1 MNGKNK
7 WVAVVGGAA
16 LLAAMGAPMLAFGAD
31 HIDSAAA
38 MGNPAADITDLY
50 AWNNEDQSRVNLV
63 LNLNHNA
70 GADGAFTSGT
80 QYVFHVHSMMAYG
93 AEESTETQIICQ
105 FEAADNISCWVGDP
119 AAGGDFVTGDAS
131 AAAGITSAS
140 GGTRVFA
147 GLRDDP
153 FFMEFTGFVAA
164 TNAVKGVASG
174 LTFDAAGCPEV
185 DMATSDS
192 VVGLLQGAGADGMGT
207 ASDTFEGSNVL
218 SIVLSVDKNLIN
230 GGGPILGLW
239 ASTHSG

>member
-1 MNGKNK
+1 
-7 WVAVVGGAA
+7 
-16 LLAAMGAPMLAFGAD
+16 
-31 HIDSAAA
+31 
-38 MGNPAADITDLY
+38 
-50 AWNNEDQSRVNLV
+50 
-63 LNLNHNA
+63 
-70 GADGAFTSGT
+70 
-80 QYVFHVHSMMAYG
+80 MMAYG

-105 FEAADNISCWVGDP
+105 FAAADNISCWVGDP
-119 AAGGDFVTGDAS
+119 ADGGDFVTGDAS

-164 TNAVKGVASG
+164 TNAVKGAG
-174 LTFDAAGCPEV
+174 LDLRNDPTMAGFHAGCPEV
-185 DMATSDS
+185 DAMTSGA
-192 VVGLLQGAGADGMGT
+192 VVGLLQGGGADGMGT